1 MQRYEGSLWLGL
13 KDGLVISDFSALSE
27 RLAVVEQTSS
37 LEQRAEQ
44 LDLGQQQAQREQQRH
59 HSLQGPLLASLDLQV
74 QWAHEVRSWLWSS
87 SNGL

>member
-1 MQRYEGSLWLGL
+1 MVRVLSMTNLGL
-13 KDGLVISDFSALSE
+13 IVHLISASLE
-27 RLAVVEQTSS
+27 RIAVVEQTSA

-74 QWAHEVRSWLWSS
+74 QWAHEVCVYEW
-87 SNGL
+87 